1 MTAPASTE
9 LALSARPIVAFTGPF
24 GTGKTEVAVSYA
36 LAALK
41 QGRVT
46 CLVDLDI
53 VTPFQRA
60 GDYRRQLAA
69 KGLEVIAPAGAL
81 ASFELP
87 ALPPEIAAA
96 LRRQDS
102 QVVLDAGGD
111 PVGAG
116 LLAVYASEIAARG
129 YDMWL
134 VVNPFRACVSS
145 LETIAEQA
153 GAIETTSHLR
163 LTGLVANPH
172 LGPLTGAAEVRAGL
186 EEVGRSAD
194 LLGLPVVFLAAEA
207 CLLDQAASL
216 ATPVLVI
223 QRLLRHPWEA
233 E

>member
-1 MTAPASTE
+1 
-9 LALSARPIVAFTGPF
+9 
-24 GTGKTEVAVSYA
+24 
-36 LAALK
+36 
-41 QGRVT
+41 
-46 CLVDLDI
+46 
-53 VTPFQRA
+53 
-60 GDYRRQLAA
+60 
-69 KGLEVIAPAGAL
+69 
-81 ASFELP
+81 
-87 ALPPEIAAA
+87 
-96 LRRQDS
+96 
-102 QVVLDAGGD
+102 
-111 PVGAG
+111 
-116 LLAVYASEIAARG
+116 
-129 YDMWL
+129 MWL